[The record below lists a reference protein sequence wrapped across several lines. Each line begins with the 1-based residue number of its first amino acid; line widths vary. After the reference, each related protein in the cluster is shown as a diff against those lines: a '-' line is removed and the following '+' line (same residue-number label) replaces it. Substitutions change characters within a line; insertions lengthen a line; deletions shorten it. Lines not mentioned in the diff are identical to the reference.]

1 MQALDAILSGTIAT
15 DPWPARR
22 QRTDELA
29 SRYPHAADIL
39 RLYRALIDPMADAF
53 HSLPSPLVAPSIP
66 SPLVAP
72 SIPSPLVGE
81 GQGGGLSELPAFAVT
96 HVLPG
101 IIDATV
107 ESGPP
112 VLRDGVIALF
122 ASADLEDLMRRWLI
136 PSPLVGEGQGGG
148 SSLTPVETYLARVT
162 CGPLLEASIQSG
174 SPYAKLSPSPLAG
187 EGQGGGSHC
196 PNCGGL
202 PQLSYH
208 ALSGEPLVSGPRYLL
223 CSRCSQSW
231 ILSRMTCA
239 SCGES
244 DGTRLPIYQESE
256 RLPHARVDG
265 CQSCRRYLLTF
276 DLRRDSRAVPIV
288 DELACLPL
296 DLYAR
301 DQGLTKIAPNLMG
314 N

>member
-1 MQALDAILSGTIAT
+1 MQALDAILSATPAT

-39 RLYRALIDPMADAF
+39 RLYRALLDPMTEAF
-53 HSLPSPLVAPSIP
+53 HATPSPLAAPSVPSPLVAPS
-66 SPLVAP
+66 V
-72 SIPSPLVGE
+72 PSPLVGE
-81 GQGGGLSELPAFAVT
+81 GQGGGFELPAFAVQ

-101 IIDATV
+101 IIDATI
-107 ESGPP
+107 EAGPP

-122 ASADLEDLMRRWLI
+122 ASANLEDLMRRWLADD
-136 PSPLVGEGQGGG
+136 
-148 SSLTPVETYLARVT
+148 SLTPVETYLARASLS
-162 CGPLLEASIQSG
+162 PLLEASAQPF
-174 SPYAKLSPSPLAG
+174 SPPVDPF
-187 EGQGGGSHC
+187 HC
-196 PNCGGL
+196 AACGGL

-208 ALSGEPLVSGPRYLL
+208 ALSGEALVSGPRYLL
-223 CSRCSQSW
+223 CSRCSHSW
-231 ILSRMTCA
+231 IFSRMTCA

-244 DGTRLPIYQESE
+244 NGTRLPIYQEAE
-256 RLPHARVDG
+256 RFPHARVDG
-265 CQSCRRYLLTF
+265 CATCRRYLLTF

>member
-1 MQALDAILSGTIAT
+1 MQALDAILSGTIAS

-39 RLYRALIDPMADAF
+39 RLYRALLDPMADAF
-53 HSLPSPLVAPSIP
+53 HSLPSPLVAR
-66 SPLVAP
+66 L
-72 SIPSPLVGE
+72 IPSPLVGE
-81 GQGGGLSELPAFAVT
+81 GQGGGSSDLAAFAVR

-101 IIDATV
+101 IIDATI
-107 ESGPP
+107 EAGPP
-112 VLRDGVIALF
+112 VLRDGVISLF
-122 ASADLEDLMRRWLI
+122 AAGDLEDLMRRWLI

-162 CGPLLEASIQSG
+162 CGPLLEALAQ
-174 SPYAKLSPSPLAG
+174 SPSPLVG
-187 EGQGGGSHC
+187 EGRGGGLC
-196 PNCGGL
+196 PSCGGL

-231 ILSRMTCA
+231 IFSRMTCA
-239 SCGES
+239 ACGES

-265 CQSCRRYLLTF
+265 CQTCRRYLLTF

>member
-1 MQALDAILSGTIAT
+1 MQALDAILSATPAT

-22 QRTDELA
+22 QRADELA
-29 SRYPHAADIL
+29 TRYPHAADIL
-39 RLYRALIDPMADAF
+39 RLYRALLDPQEDAF
-53 HSLPSPLVAPSIP
+53 HAALSS
-66 SPLVAP
+66 
-72 SIPSPLVGE
+72 PSPLVGE
-81 GQGGGLSELPAFAVT
+81 GQGGGWELPAFAVQ

-101 IIDATV
+101 IIDATI
-107 ESGPP
+107 EAGPP

-122 ASADLEDLMRRWLI
+122 ASADLENLMRRW
-136 PSPLVGEGQGGG
+136 VAGET
-148 SSLTPVETYLARVT
+148 LLPVETYLARA
-162 CGPLLEASIQSG
+162 CISPLLEALTQSNQF
-174 SPYAKLSPSPLAG
+174 PSPLAG
-187 EGQGGGSHC
+187 EGRGGGLC
-196 PNCGGL
+196 PSCGGL

-208 ALSGEPLVSGPRYLL
+208 SLSGEPLVSGPRYLM
-223 CSRCSQSW
+223 CSRCSHSW
-231 ILSRMTCA
+231 IFSRMTCA

-244 DGTRLPIYQESE
+244 NGTRLPIYQEDE
-256 RLPHARVDG
+256 RFPHARVDG
-265 CQSCRRYLLTF
+265 CATCRRYLLTF

>member
-1 MQALDAILSGTIAT
+1 MQALDAILSATPAT

-22 QRTDELA
+22 QRADELA

-39 RLYRALIDPMADAF
+39 RLYRALLDPMADAF
-53 HSLPSPLVAPSIP
+53 HSIP
-66 SPLVAP
+66 SPLE
-72 SIPSPLVGE
+72 GE
-81 GQGGGLSELPAFAVT
+81 GQGRGL
-96 HVLPG
+96 
-101 IIDATV
+101 
-107 ESGPP
+107 
-112 VLRDGVIALF
+112 
-122 ASADLEDLMRRWLI
+122 
-136 PSPLVGEGQGGG
+136 
-148 SSLTPVETYLARVT
+148 
-162 CGPLLEASIQSG
+162 
-174 SPYAKLSPSPLAG
+174 
-187 EGQGGGSHC
+187 C

-223 CSRCSQSW
+223 CSRCNQSW
-231 ILSRMTCA
+231 VFSRMTCA

-244 DGTRLPIYQESE
+244 NGTRLPIYQESQQF
-256 RLPHARVDG
+256 PHARVDG
-265 CQSCRRYLLTF
+265 CATCRRYLLTF

-301 DQGLTKIAPNLMG
+301 DQGLTKIATNLMG

>member
-1 MQALDAILSGTIAT
+1 MQALDAILSATPAT

-22 QRTDELA
+22 QRADELA
-29 SRYPHAADIL
+29 SRYAHATDIL
-39 RLYRALIDPMADAF
+39 RLYRALLDPQEDAF
-53 HSLPSPLVAPSIP
+53 HAALSSPSPLVAPS
-66 SPLVAP
+66 A
-72 SIPSPLVGE
+72 PSPLVGE
-81 GQGGGLSELPAFAVT
+81 GRGGGSTDLPAFAVQR
-96 HVLPG
+96 VLPG

-107 ESGPP
+107 EAGPP
-112 VLRDGVIALF
+112 VLRDGVIVLF
-122 ASADLEDLMRRWLI
+122 ASADLEELMRRWLA
-136 PSPLVGEGQGGG
+136 GEA
-148 SSLTPVETYLARVT
+148 LAPVETYLARA
-162 CGPLLEASIQSG
+162 CASPLLEALTQSNQ
-174 SPYAKLSPSPLAG
+174 SPAPLVG
-187 EGQGGGSHC
+187 DGRGGGLC
-196 PNCGGL
+196 PSCGGL

-223 CSRCSQSW
+223 CARCSQSW
-231 ILSRMTCA
+231 IFSRMTCA

-256 RLPHARVDG
+256 RFPHARVDG
-265 CQSCRRYLLTF
+265 CATCRRYLLTF

>member
-1 MQALDAILSGTIAT
+1 MQALDAILSATPAT

-29 SRYPHAADIL
+29 SRYPHAAEML
-39 RLYRALIDPMADAF
+39 RLYRALLDPMADAF
-53 HSLPSPLVAPSIP
+53 DAARADGPAHADLPL
-66 SPLVAP
+66 
-72 SIPSPLVGE
+72 
-81 GQGGGLSELPAFAVT
+81 FAVQR
-96 HVLPG
+96 VLPG
-101 IIDATV
+101 IIDATI
-107 ESGPP
+107 EAGPS

-122 ASADLEDLMRRWLI
+122 ASADPEGLMQHWINSEAL
-136 PSPLVGEGQGGG
+136 L
-148 SSLTPVETYLARVT
+148 PVETYLARAA
-162 CGPLLEASIQSG
+162 CGPLLEALAFESICLPRSRG
-174 SPYAKLSPSPLAG
+174 RAG
-187 EGQGGGSHC
+187 EGASRCGS
-196 PNCGGL
+196 CGGL

-231 ILSRMTCA
+231 VFSRMTCA

-244 DGTRLPIYQESE
+244 NGTRLPIYQEAE
-256 RLPHARVDG
+256 RFPHARVDG
-265 CQSCRRYLLTF
+265 CSTCRRYLLTF

>member
-1 MQALDAILSGTIAT
+1 MQALDAILSATPAT

-39 RLYRALIDPMADAF
+39 RLYRALLDPMTEAF
-53 HSLPSPLVAPSIP
+53 HAAPVPLVAPSD
-66 SPLVAP
+66 LA
-72 SIPSPLVGE
+72 
-81 GQGGGLSELPAFAVT
+81 AFGIQ

-101 IIDATV
+101 IIDATI
-107 ESGPP
+107 EAGPP

-122 ASADLEDLMRRWLI
+122 ASANLEDLMRRWLAGEVLAPVETYLARASCSPLLEALTQSNQS
-136 PSPLVGEGQGGG
+136 PSPLVGEGRGGG
-148 SSLTPVETYLARVT
+148 L
-162 CGPLLEASIQSG
+162 
-174 SPYAKLSPSPLAG
+174 
-187 EGQGGGSHC
+187 C
-196 PNCGGL
+196 PACGGL

-208 ALSGEPLVSGPRYLL
+208 ALSGEALVSGPRYLL

-231 ILSRMTCA
+231 NFSRMTCA

-244 DGTRLPIYQESE
+244 NGTRLPIYQEAE
-256 RLPHARVDG
+256 RFPHARVDG
-265 CQSCRRYLLTF
+265 CATCRRYLLTF

>member
-1 MQALDAILSGTIAT
+1 MQALDAILSATPAT

-22 QRTDELA
+22 QRADELA
-29 SRYPHAADIL
+29 TRYPHAADIL
-39 RLYRALIDPMADAF
+39 RLYRALLDPQEDAF
-53 HSLPSPLVAPSIP
+53 HAALSSPSPLVAPSNP

-72 SIPSPLVGE
+72 SAPSPLVGE
-81 GQGGGLSELPAFAVT
+81 GQGGGLTELSAFAVQR
-96 HVLPG
+96 VLPG
-101 IIDATV
+101 VIDATV
-107 ESGPP
+107 EAGPA

-122 ASADLEDLMRRWLI
+122 ASADLEELMRRWLI

-148 SSLTPVETYLARVT
+148 SSLTPVETYLARAS
-162 CGPLLEASIQSG
+162 CGPLLEALTQSNQ
-174 SPYAKLSPSPLAG
+174 SPAPLVG
-187 EGQGGGSHC
+187 DGRGGGLC
-196 PNCGGL
+196 PTCGGL

-223 CSRCSQSW
+223 CSRCGQSW
-231 ILSRMTCA
+231 IFSRMTCA

-256 RLPHARVDG
+256 RFPHARVDG
-265 CQSCRRYLLTF
+265 CATCRRYLLTF

>member
-1 MQALDAILSGTIAT
+1 MQALDAMLSATPAT

-22 QRTDELA
+22 QRAEELA
-29 SRYPHAADIL
+29 PRYPHAADIL
-39 RLYRALIDPMADAF
+39 RLYRALLDPQEDAF
-53 HSLPSPLVAPSIP
+53 RAVLSSPSPLVAPS
-66 SPLVAP
+66 V
-72 SIPSPLVGE
+72 PSPLVGE
-81 GQGGGLSELPAFAVT
+81 GQGGGLTDLPTIAVR

-101 IIDATV
+101 VIDATV
-107 ESGPP
+107 EAGPP

-122 ASADLEDLMRRWLI
+122 ASADLEALMKRWLAGEALEPVETYLARATCGPLLEALAPSALESLFASVIGI

-148 SSLTPVETYLARVT
+148 S
-162 CGPLLEASIQSG
+162 
-174 SPYAKLSPSPLAG
+174 
-187 EGQGGGSHC
+187 HC
-196 PNCGGL
+196 PTCGGL

-208 ALSGEPLVSGPRYLL
+208 ALSGEPLVSGPRYLV

-231 ILSRMTCA
+231 VFSRMTCA

-244 DGTRLPIYQESE
+244 DGTRLPIYQEAE
-256 RLPHARVDG
+256 RFPNARVDG
-265 CQSCRRYLLTF
+265 CTTCRRYLLTF

>member
-1 MQALDAILSGTIAT
+1 MQALDAILSATPAT

-39 RLYRALIDPMADAF
+39 RLYRALLDPMADAF
-53 HSLPSPLVAPSIP
+53 H
-66 SPLVAP
+66 

-81 GQGGGLSELPAFAVT
+81 GQGGGSELSAFAVR

-107 ESGPP
+107 EAGPP

-122 ASADLEDLMRRWLI
+122 AAADLEDLMRSWLT

-148 SSLTPVETYLARVT
+148 SSLTPVETYLARAT
-162 CGPLLEASIQSG
+162 CGPVLEALA
-174 SPYAKLSPSPLAG
+174 PPPSRLVG
-187 EGQGGGSHC
+187 EGRGAGLC
-196 PNCGGL
+196 PSCGGL
-202 PQLSYH
+202 PLLSYH
-208 ALSGEPLVSGPRYLL
+208 ALSGEPLVSGPRYLV
-223 CSRCSQSW
+223 CSRCNQSW
-231 ILSRMTCA
+231 IFSRMTCA

-244 DGTRLPIYQESE
+244 NGTRLPIYQESQQF
-256 RLPHARVDG
+256 PHARVDG
-265 CQSCRRYLLTF
+265 CATCRRYLLTF

-301 DQGLTKIAPNLMG
+301 DQGLTKIATNLMG

>member
-1 MQALDAILSGTIAT
+1 MQALDAILSATPAT

-29 SRYPHAADIL
+29 SRYPHAAEML
-39 RLYRALIDPMADAF
+39 RLYRALLDPMADAF
-53 HSLPSPLVAPSIP
+53 DAARADGPAHADLPL
-66 SPLVAP
+66 
-72 SIPSPLVGE
+72 
-81 GQGGGLSELPAFAVT
+81 FAVQR
-96 HVLPG
+96 VLPG
-101 IIDATV
+101 IIDATI
-107 ESGPP
+107 EAGPS

-122 ASADLEDLMRRWLI
+122 VSADLEGLMRRWLD
-136 PSPLVGEGQGGG
+136 GEAV
-148 SSLTPVETYLARVT
+148 LPVETYLARA
-162 CGPLLEASIQSG
+162 CISPLLEALAQST
-174 SPYAKLSPSPLAG
+174 SPPADPF
-187 EGQGGGSHC
+187 HC
-196 PNCGGL
+196 PACGGL
-202 PQLSYH
+202 PQVSYH

-231 ILSRMTCA
+231 IFSRMTCA

-244 DGTRLPIYQESE
+244 NGTRLPIYQEAE
-256 RLPHARVDG
+256 RFPHARVDG
-265 CQSCRRYLLTF
+265 CSTCRHYLLTF